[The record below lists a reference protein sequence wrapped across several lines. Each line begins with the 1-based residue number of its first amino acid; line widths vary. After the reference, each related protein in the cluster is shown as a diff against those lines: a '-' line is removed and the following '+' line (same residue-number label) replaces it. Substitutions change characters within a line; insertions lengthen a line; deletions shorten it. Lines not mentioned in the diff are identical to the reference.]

1 MTRINAF
8 SRNVNSINLKNIEY
22 RENVEKIKQAF
33 WKEIKPYRVYRNMK
47 RCIFE
52 ANIEGQGW

>member
-1 MTRINAF
+1 MNAF

-33 WKEIKPYRVYRNMK
+33 WKEINPYRVYRNMK